1 MTIKITEPN
10 LQIRFGLYPIWQ
22 EFQSIVQTMRWDEA
36 AQGIS
41 DDKIAEIDADI
52 QEIRELLD
60 EG

>member
-1 MTIKITEPN
+1 
-10 LQIRFGLYPIWQ
+10 
-22 EFQSIVQTMRWDEA
+22 MRWDEA